1 MADPVTEPPAD
12 TPPPRGARK
21 RGLPPKLLGLPTP
34 VVLAGGAALAA
45 LGFLWLRS
53 RRQSAAGAAA
63 PTASATAATA
73 DAADLAGLQSEL
85 DQLLGG
91 QGGGAS
97 GGGSGGGSSVIT
109 TSTPPTSTPTSGT
122 TTGNPTST
130 ATAVTGP
137 AKLAVNPVTNL
148 RITDD
153 GYTSLT
159 GSWNK
164 SPNATSYLITV
175 LQDGKVLKQQHAVG
189 TIARVGNLKRGT
201 TYDFR
206 VRAQPGGTGG
216 RDANVTATT
225 KKG

>member
-1 MADPVTEPPAD
+1 MTEPPAS
-12 TPPPRGARK
+12 TPPARGGARK

-34 VVLAGGAALAA
+34 VVLVAGSALAA
-45 LGFLWLRS
+45 LTFLWLRS
-53 RRQSAAGAAA
+53 RRQSAGAAV

-91 QGGGAS
+91 QGGGGS
-97 GGGSGGGSSVIT
+97 GSGGGTS
-109 TSTPPTSTPTSGT
+109 TSTPPTSTPTSGGT
-122 TTGNPTST
+122 AGNPTST
-130 ATAVTGP
+130 ATTVTAPPP

-164 SPNATSYLITV
+164 SANATSYLITV
-175 LQDGKVLKQQHAVG
+175 LQGGKVLKQQHAVG

>member
-1 MADPVTEPPAD
+1 MTEPPA
-12 TPPPRGARK
+12 PPPGGGGARK
-21 RGLPPKLLGLPTP
+21 RGLPKKLLGLPTP
-34 VVLAGGAALAA
+34 VVLAGGTALAV
-45 LGFLWLRS
+45 LTFLWIRHRRS
-53 RRQSAAGAAA
+53 GAAGTT
-63 PTASATAATA
+63 PTSSATAATA

-91 QGGGAS
+91 
-97 GGGSGGGSSVIT
+97 GGSGGGVGGGGGGSTVTT
-109 TSTPPTSTPTSGT
+109 TSTPGGGTGTSSTGT

-130 ATAVTGP
+130 ATTRTGP
-137 AKLAVNPVTNL
+137 APSQCADNPVTNL

-159 GSWNK
+159 ASWNK
-164 SPNATSYLITV
+164 SNHATMYLISV
-175 LQDGKVLKQQHAVG
+175 LQGGKVIKQQHAAG

-201 TYDFR
+201 QYTFR
-206 VRAQPGGTGG
+206 VRAQPGCTGQ

>member
-1 MADPVTEPPAD
+1 MTEPPAS
-12 TPPPRGARK
+12 TPPARGGARK

-34 VVLAGGAALAA
+34 VVLVAGSALAA
-45 LGFLWLRS
+45 LTFLWLRS
-53 RRQSAAGAAA
+53 RRQAGAAV

-91 QGGGAS
+91 QGGGS
-97 GGGSGGGSSVIT
+97 GGGFGGGSSVVT
-109 TSTPPTSTPTSGT
+109 TSTPPTSTPTSGGT
-122 TTGNPTST
+122 AGNPTST
-130 ATAVTGP
+130 ATTVTGP
-137 AKLAVNPVTNL
+137 PVKLAVNPVTNL

-175 LQDGKVLKQQHAVG
+175 LQGGKVLMQQHAVG

-206 VRAQPGGTGG
+206 VRAQPGGKGG